1 MANPYQILRI
11 QRDATPAQVD
21 DAYYRMR
28 RLVSYG
34 GQVKEEAINLA
45 YAILSDPQRR
55 ARIDKALLRR
65 HPHTPSAHPS
75 SARSAPTAAPGGG
88 RRGGSWLQKLFP
100 FA

>member
-11 QRDATPAQVD
+11 QRNATPAQID

-34 GQVKEEAINLA
+34 GGVKEDAINLA

-55 ARIDKALLRR
+55 ARIDDALQRR
-65 HPHTPSAHPS
+65 HWH
-75 SARSAPTAAPGGG
+75 APTMTQQVGTSRPSTQPGG
-88 RRGGSWLQKLFP
+88 RRSGGWLQKILP
-100 FA
+100 FF